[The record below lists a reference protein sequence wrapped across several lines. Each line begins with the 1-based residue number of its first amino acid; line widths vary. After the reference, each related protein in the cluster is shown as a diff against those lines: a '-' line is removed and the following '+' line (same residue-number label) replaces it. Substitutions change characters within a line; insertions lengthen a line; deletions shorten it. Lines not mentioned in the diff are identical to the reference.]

1 MSLTKKIV
9 AASRK
14 VGYAVRARV
23 MRRRHTTTT
32 TATATAQ
39 PIDAASASS
48 GSVETA
54 VDYGTTAA
62 KSHKDTAGSD
72 KVISM
77 LMALQSEVREI
88 RAWMGVAAATSIVQS
103 LKQAAATSEAIV
115 GTAATEPTLADD
127 AAARV
132 KARETAVETRE
143 RDVAVREVAVEAR
156 EVAVAECVTDAKKRE
171 CDVQFS
177 VAAFSVREAKIATS
191 EGAVKKREDDVKKD
205 EAAIEARNA
214 ALEERE
220 AAVETRENYIEERE
234 SEVKERE
241 AALEERKIAI
251 EEREIAIEE
260 QEAAFEQCEDAA
272 AEYNEPGTDVAM
284 VEGIDRAIDHA
295 ESQQESLNIGI
306 ALAEARHK
314 ASLLV
319 VARAEL
325 CEESAIASTSIRT
338 NMLVDVVRATSRFKV
353 HTETLGN
360 DIRLAIKRLEA
371 LFEAIACAE
380 SCREIAFSEPATGA
394 DVIHKIYS
402 AIACAEVSREALDS
416 GIIITEEAGDAVQ
429 RAIASIEEHARA
441 AFVVKSVTAHAEHH
455 ASTTMTVDR
464 ARGIADELRVHM
476 MASDDDEEVAAA
488 TNVLEC
494 LDSTIVLVGP
504 NFGSVATLE
513 VATTRAKCHLDIVTA
528 LNRAADIINP
538 LQAHKELDPGCGFAK
553 IVDSL
558 DCAANIGGEYLM
570 AVAAGDD
577 RADGAEILAALE
589 NAIAGVERH
598 L

>member
-1 MSLTKKIV
+1 F
-9 AASRK
+9 AHASR
-14 VGYAVRARV
+14 VGAIPPPPLPPPSPSMLPQHRQARS
-23 MRRRHTTTT
+23 R
-32 TATATAQ
+32 
-39 PIDAASASS
+39 P
-48 GSVETA
+48 A

-62 KSHKDTAGSD
+62 ESHKDTAGSGE
-72 KVISM
+72 VISM

-103 LKQAAATSEAIV
+103 LKQAAATAEAVV
-115 GTAATEPTLADD
+115 GTAATEPTVTED

-132 KARETAVETRE
+132 KARETAVEAHE

-156 EVAVAECVTDAKKRE
+156 EVAVAECVTDAKTRE
-171 CDVQFS
+171 RDVQFA
-177 VAAFSVREAKIATS
+177 VAAFSVREAKIAKG
-191 EGAVKKREDDVKKD
+191 EGAVTKREDDVKKD

-220 AAVETRENYIEERE
+220 ATLETREDDIEERE
-234 SEVKERE
+234 SEVKEHE
-241 AALEERKIAI
+241 AALD
-251 EEREIAIEE
+251 EREIAIEE
-260 QEAAFEQCEDAA
+260 QATAFEQCEDAA
-272 AEYNEPGTDVAM
+272 TEYDDPDTYVAI
-284 VEGIDRAIDHA
+284 VEGIDRAIDDA
-295 ESQQESLNIGI
+295 ESQQESLNMGI

-338 NMLVDVVRATSRFKV
+338 NMLVDIVRATSRFKV
-353 HTETLGN
+353 HMETLGD

-394 DVIHKIYS
+394 DAIHKIYS
-402 AIACAEVSREALDS
+402 AIACAEASREALDS
-416 GIIITEEAGDAVQ
+416 GVVVTTDASNAVQ
-429 RAIASIEEHARA
+429 RAIACIEEHARA
-441 AFVVKSVTAHAEHH
+441 AFVVKPVTAHAEHH
-455 ASTTMTVDR
+455 TSTTMTVDC
-464 ARGIADELRVHM
+464 ARSIAEELRVHM
-476 MASDDDEEVAAA
+476 MASDDNEEVAAA
-488 TNVLEC
+488 TNVLER
-494 LDSTIVLVGP
+494 LDGATSLVGA

-513 VATTRAKCHLDIVTA
+513 VATTRAKCHLDIVTT

-538 LQAHKELDPGCGFAK
+538 LQAHKELDPGCGFGK

-558 DCAANIGGEYLM
+558 DCAAKLGGEYLV
-570 AVAAGDD
+570 AVAAGDEI
-577 RADGAEILAALE
+577 AEGGEILEALE
-589 NAIAGVERH
+589 NAIAGAERH

>member
-1 MSLTKKIV
+1 MSISKRIV

-23 MRRRHTTTT
+23 TRQRHTTT

-54 VDYGTTAA
+54 VDYGTSAA
-62 KSHKDTAGSD
+62 ESHKDTAGSD
-72 KVISM
+72 EVISM

-103 LKQAAATSEAIV
+103 LKQAAATAEAVV
-115 GTAATEPTLADD
+115 GTAATEPTVTED

-132 KARETAVETRE
+132 KARETAVEAHE

-156 EVAVAECVTDAKKRE
+156 EVAVAECVTDAKTRE
-171 CDVQFS
+171 RDVQFA
-177 VAAFSVREAKIATS
+177 VAAFSVREAKIAKG

-220 AAVETRENYIEERE
+220 TSLETREDNIEERE

-241 AALEERKIAI
+241 AALEEREAALD
-251 EEREIAIEE
+251 EREIAIEE
-260 QEAAFEQCEDAA
+260 QATAFEQCEDAA
-272 AEYNEPGTDVAM
+272 AEYDEPDTDVAM

-295 ESQQESLNIGI
+295 ELQQESLNIGI

-319 VARAEL
+319 IARAEL
-325 CEESAIASTSIRT
+325 CEETAIANNSIGT
-338 NMLVDVVRATSRFKV
+338 HILVDIVRVTSRFKV

-394 DVIHKIYS
+394 DAIHKIYS
-402 AIACAEVSREALDS
+402 AIACAEASREALDS
-416 GIIITEEAGDAVQ
+416 GVVVTTDASNAVQ
-429 RAIASIEEHARA
+429 RAIACIEEHARA
-441 AFVVKSVTAHAEHH
+441 AFVVKPVTAHAEHH
-455 ASTTMTVDR
+455 TGTTMTVDC
-464 ARGIADELRVHM
+464 ARGIAEELRVHM
-476 MASDDDEEVAAA
+476 KASDDNEEVAAA
-488 TNVLEC
+488 TNVLER
-494 LDSTIVLVGP
+494 LDGAISLVGA

-513 VATTRAKCHLDIVTA
+513 VATTRAKWHLDIVTA
-528 LNRAADIINP
+528 LNHAADITNL
-538 LQAHKELDPGCGFAK
+538 LQARKELDPGCGFAR

-577 RADGAEILAALE
+577 IEDGAGVLAALE

>member
-1 MSLTKKIV
+1 
-9 AASRK
+9 
-14 VGYAVRARV
+14 
-23 MRRRHTTTT
+23 
-32 TATATAQ
+32 
-39 PIDAASASS
+39 
-48 GSVETA
+48 
-54 VDYGTTAA
+54 
-62 KSHKDTAGSD
+62 
-72 KVISM
+72 
-77 LMALQSEVREI
+77 
-88 RAWMGVAAATSIVQS
+88 MGVAAATSIVQS

-220 AAVETRENYIEERE
+220 ASLETREDNIEERE

-241 AALEERKIAI
+241 AALEER
-251 EEREIAIEE
+251 EIAIEE
-260 QEAAFEQCEDAA
+260 QEAVFEQCEDAA
-272 AEYNEPGTDVAM
+272 AEYDKPNTDVAM
-284 VEGIDRAIDHA
+284 VEGIDRAIDDA
-295 ESQQESLNIGI
+295 ESQQESLNMGI

-380 SCREIAFSEPATGA
+380 SCREIAISGPATGA
-394 DVIHKIYS
+394 DAIHEIYS
-402 AIACAEVSREALDS
+402 AIACAEASREALDS
-416 GIIITEEAGDAVQ
+416 GVVVTEEAGDTVQ

-441 AFVVKSVTAHAEHH
+441 AFVVKPVTAHAEHH
-455 ASTTMTVDR
+455 TGTTMTVDG
-464 ARGIADELRVHM
+464 ARGIAEEFHM
-476 MASDDDEEVAAA
+476 YIMASDDDEEVAAA
-488 TNVLEC
+488 TNVLES
-494 LDSTIVLVGP
+494 LDSAIVLVDT
-504 NFGSVATLE
+504 NFESVATLE

-577 RADGAEILAALE
+577 IADGAEILEALE
-589 NAIAGVERH
+589 NAIAGAERH